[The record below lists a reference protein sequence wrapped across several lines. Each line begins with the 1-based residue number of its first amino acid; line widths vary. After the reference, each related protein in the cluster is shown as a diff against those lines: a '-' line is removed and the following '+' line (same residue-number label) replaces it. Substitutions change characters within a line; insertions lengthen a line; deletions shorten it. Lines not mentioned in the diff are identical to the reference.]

1 MSDAQDGEGSD
12 DQDGEGWGL
21 NDLTAFAEKTTVEM
35 GETRF
40 EIAKLP
46 AKPAHRLWRET
57 VNAATKT
64 SLIDVVAKADRA
76 EDPGVMGEIITTVIK
91 GILGLDVDFLEH
103 LQSQLF
109 QHVRFTNA
117 NARSLQKVAGAED
130 TAFAGLEPVDID
142 ELMVRAFAVNFTPS
156 LLKIVSKV
164 TALG

>member
-1 MSDAQDGEGSD
+1 MSDAQDGGGFDAST
-12 DQDGEGWGL
+12 
-21 NDLTAFAEKTTVEM
+21 LTAFAEKTTVEM

-40 EIAKLP
+40 EITKLP

-57 VNAATKT
+57 VHAATQT
-64 SLIDVVAKADRA
+64 TLIDAVSKADVA
-76 EDPGVMGEIITTVIK
+76 DQPGVMAEITTIVIK
-91 GILGLDVDFLEH
+91 GILGLDVDFLDH

-117 NARSLQKVAGAED
+117 SARTQQKVAGAED

-164 TALG
+164 TALA